1 MDAFKTFTGTVAV
14 LERANVDTDQIIPK
28 QFLKSIERTGFGPA
42 LFFDWRYLKDG
53 SPDPAFELN
62 DPLRTGASVLVAGNN
77 FGCGSSREH
86 AVWAVAQYGFKA
98 VIAPWRGSGKAHP
111 RFRRHLQE
119 QQLRQRAAGDQSP
132 TRCSGSSTRPAAAAG
147 ATVDLEAQTVTV
159 RGAGRF
165 RFDITPDVK
174 EKLLSGLDAIGLT
187 TQHEAEITAFE
198 ATHDVQ
204 ITNSHKNITTENTET
219 TKGQPEPRRGVKPIP
234 MISLCSLCSL
244 W

>member
-62 DPLRTGASVLVAGNN
+62 APEREGASVLVAGNN

-86 AVWAVAQYGFKA
+86 AVWAVQQYGFKA
-98 VIAPWRGSGKAHP
+98 VIAPWRGSGEKRIPGFADI
-111 RFRRHLQE
+111 FKNNSYGNGLLAIELSSDEVQWIFD
-119 QQLRQRAAGDQSP
+119 AAKG
-132 TRCSGSSTRPAAAAG
+132 RKLE

-159 RGAGRF
+159 RGAEERVF

-187 TQHEAEITAFE
+187 LQHEADITAFE

-204 ITNSHKNITTENTET
+204 
-219 TKGQPEPRRGVKPIP
+219 
-234 MISLCSLCSL
+234 MA
-244 W
+244 

>member
-62 DPLRTGASVLVAGNN
+62 DPLRAGASVLVAGNN

-98 VIAPWRGSGKAHP
+98 VIAPWRGSGEKRIPGFADI
-111 RFRRHLQE
+111 FKNNSYGNGLLVIELSSDEVQWIFD
-119 QQLRQRAAGDQSP
+119 AAKG
-132 TRCSGSSTRPAAAAG
+132 RKLE

-159 RGAGRF
+159 RGAEERVF
-165 RFDITPDVK
+165 RFDITSDVK

-187 TQHEAEITAFE
+187 LQHEAEITAFE

-204 ITNSHKNITTENTET
+204 
-219 TKGQPEPRRGVKPIP
+219 
-234 MISLCSLCSL
+234 MA
-244 W
+244 

>member
-62 DPLRTGASVLVAGNN
+62 DPLRAGASVLVAGNN

-98 VIAPWRGSGKAHP
+98 VIAPWRGSGEKRIPGFADI
-111 RFRRHLQE
+111 FKNNSYGNGLLVIELSSDEVQWIFD
-119 QQLRQRAAGDQSP
+119 AARG
-132 TRCSGSSTRPAAAAG
+132 RKLE

-159 RGAGRF
+159 RGAEERVF

-187 TQHEAEITAFE
+187 LQHEAEITAFE

-204 ITNSHKNITTENTET
+204 
-219 TKGQPEPRRGVKPIP
+219 
-234 MISLCSLCSL
+234 MA
-244 W
+244 

>member
-53 SPDPAFELN
+53 NPDPAFELN
-62 DPLRTGASVLVAGNN
+62 DPLRAGASVLVAGNN

-98 VIAPWRGSGKAHP
+98 VIAPWRGSGEKRIPGFADI
-111 RFRRHLQE
+111 FKNNSYGNGLLVIELSSDEVQWIFD
-119 QQLRQRAAGDQSP
+119 AAKG
-132 TRCSGSSTRPAAAAG
+132 RKLE

-159 RGAGRF
+159 RGAEERVF
-165 RFDITPDVK
+165 RFDITSDVK

-187 TQHEAEITAFE
+187 LQHEAEITAFE

-204 ITNSHKNITTENTET
+204 
-219 TKGQPEPRRGVKPIP
+219 
-234 MISLCSLCSL
+234 MA
-244 W
+244 

>member
-62 DPLRTGASVLVAGNN
+62 DPLREGASVLVAGNN

-86 AVWAVAQYGFKA
+86 AVWAVQQYGFKA
-98 VIAPWRGSGKAHP
+98 VIAPWRGSGEKRIPGFADI
-111 RFRRHLQE
+111 FKNNSYGNGLLAIELSSDEVQWIFD
-119 QQLRQRAAGDQSP
+119 AAKG
-132 TRCSGSSTRPAAAAG
+132 RKLE

-159 RGAGRF
+159 RGAEERVF

-187 TQHEAEITAFE
+187 LQHEADITAFE

-204 ITNSHKNITTENTET
+204 
-219 TKGQPEPRRGVKPIP
+219 
-234 MISLCSLCSL
+234 MA
-244 W
+244 